1 MSILLPVW
9 AGSFALMVLCTV
21 YWHWRVYSLY
31 KSLGEVGRKF
41 AYTEFAFQFQSS
53 WLAALGGPM
62 FRDALS
68 PVQRMQVAAN
78 GRQMRR
84 VMAVV
89 AISGAIGVFAFAW
102 DLV

>member
-1 MSILLPVW
+1 
-9 AGSFALMVLCTV
+9 
-21 YWHWRVYSLY
+21 
-31 KSLGEVGRKF
+31 
-41 AYTEFAFQFQSS
+41 
-53 WLAALGGPM
+53 M

-68 PVQRMQVAAN
+68 PVQWMQVAAN

-102 DLV
+102 DRGSGSEQIQVRYRSSDAFGGLLCG